1 MSNKNVSIETKEST
15 NDSKL
20 LEKLKGLT
28 DAEVIASR
36 EKYGKNEIDEE
47 EPESFLSAFLEAFK
61 DPIIMLLMGIAV
73 LYIGLAFFKLS
84 EFFEP
89 IGIILTM
96 CLVAFVSARTTTS
109 MDRKFRETKNSAK
122 KESIKVHRNGVLTVV
137 DVSEIVVG
145 DIVVLQSGDKVPADG
160 NLISGKLSI
169 NNVSLNGET
178 EEAKKNAAPYGWTFP
193 ENIVGDTLVDE
204 HSLFKGTTVYDGE
217 GYLEVVKVGM
227 ATMMG
232 EMAADGMNDEE
243 IESPLQLKLGVLA
256 KQISTFGYI
265 GAISIAIVYLIHYII
280 LAGGLANYFS
290 GTVAPTTPQ
299 LAGIIAVAVAVFG
312 GYIGLKFHG
321 DKKAARED
329 VENKAEGKSSD
340 YEPLNKG
347 KTIIMSLVIAGMV
360 AFLATMIMCNMNVFK
375 DIMSALVIA
384 MLIVVCAVPEGLP
397 LMIAIVL
404 QQNTGKML
412 DLNVLV
418 RQAIGIETAGS
429 LNVLYSDKTGTITKG
444 MLEVVKFF
452 TADGEFIEL
461 DKLSTKA
468 GKVKSLLDLS
478 IGKNTN
484 SMFDTE
490 HRVVGGNPTDQA
502 LLKFLGE
509 NTFNV
514 LSNDKS
520 VEVTDHQGFNS
531 SNKFSQAYI
540 GSMGKTFYKGA
551 PERLLAKATKYLD
564 ANGNIKDINKDI
576 INKTIDELANKAM
589 RVLAFGYSE
598 SAMTESSINDD
609 IVIIGLVAIRDDVRP
624 EARDAIAEVK
634 EAGIQVVMITGDR
647 LETAVAIGK
656 DAGLLS
662 GKIDVI
668 NVDTFTTEAEVL
680 AKSES
685 MDTIALSSD
694 VLQKLSDDAIKHILP
709 KIRVIARAL
718 PKDKS
723 RMVKL
728 TQELGLV
735 CGMTGDGTNDA
746 PALKRADVGFA
757 MGSGTEAAKEA
768 AEIVI
773 LDDNFLSIRN
783 AILYGRT
790 IYHNIL
796 KFCKFQLSINVG
808 AVLISALLPFI
819 GVEEPL
825 TVTHLLFVNL
835 VMDTMGALLLGQEP
849 ALKEYLKEAPRKRD
863 DKIVSKKMFTQFVI
877 VGIYLLAM
885 SIAWFKVPFIASM
898 FASEKTLK
906 TGFFAAFMFTAILNG
921 FNVRNDS
928 LNIFDKLSEN
938 KQFIKIMIAMLAV
951 TALLCVI
958 GGPVGQMFSCYRLSL
973 VEWVPVLL
981 VSVLVI
987 PFDMIRKMITNA
999 ISK

>member
-1 MSNKNVSIETKEST
+1 MSNKNVSVETTESA

-28 DAEVIASR
+28 DAQVVESR

-61 DPIIMLLMGIAV
+61 DPIIMLLMGIAA
-73 LYIGLAFFKLS
+73 LYIVLAFFGLS
-84 EFFEP
+84 EIFEP

-96 CLVAFVSARTTTS
+96 CLVAFVSARTSTS

-178 EEAKKNAAPYGWTFP
+178 EEAKKTAAPEGWTFP
-193 ENIVGDTLVDE
+193 ENVVGDTLVDE

-227 ATMMG
+227 NTMMG
-232 EMAADGMNDEE
+232 EMAADGMGDDE

-256 KQISTFGYI
+256 KQISKFGYC
-265 GAISIAIVYLIHYII
+265 GAIAITIIYMIRYI
-280 LAGGLANYFS
+280 LMAGGIQEYLAL
-290 GTVAPTTPQ
+290 G
-299 LAGIIAVAVAVFG
+299 
-312 GYIGLKFHG
+312 
-321 DKKAARED
+321 
-329 VENKAEGKSSD
+329 
-340 YEPLNKG
+340 
-347 KTIIMSLVIAGMV
+347 
-360 AFLATMIMCNMNVFK
+360 AFPIFQNVM
-375 DIMSALVIA
+375 DAIVIA

-412 DLNVLV
+412 DLKVLV

-452 TADGEFIEL
+452 TADGKFIEL
-461 DKLSTKA
+461 DKLSTEA

-490 HRVVGGNPTDQA
+490 HRVVGGNATDQA

-514 LSNDKS
+514 LSNNKN

-540 GSMGKTFYKGA
+540 KSMGKTFYKGA

-564 ANGNIKDINKDI
+564 ADGIVKDIDKDV
-576 INKTIDELANKAM
+576 INKRIDELAEQAM
-589 RVLAFGYSE
+589 RVLAFGYSDSE
-598 SAMTESSINDD
+598 MTESSINDD
-609 IVIIGLVAIRDDVRP
+609 VVIIGLVAIRDDVRP
-624 EARDAIAEVK
+624 EAREAIAEVK

-662 GKIDVI
+662 GKINVI
-668 NVDTFTTEAEVL
+668 NVDSFTNEKEVL
-680 AKSES
+680 ANSET

-694 VLQKLSDDAIKHILP
+694 VLQKLSDEAIKQILP

-773 LDDNFLSIRN
+773 MDDNFLSIRN

-863 DKIVSKKMFTQFVI
+863 DKIVNKKMFLQFAI

-898 FASEKTLK
+898 FDSQESLK
-906 TGFFAAFMFTAILNG
+906 TGFFAAFMFTAIFNG
-921 FNVRNDS
+921 FNVRGDG

-938 KQFIKIMIAMLAV
+938 KQFIKIMLAMLAV
-951 TALLCVI
+951 TIFLCTI
-958 GGPVGQMFSCYRLSL
+958 GGPIGQLFNCYRLAPM
-973 VEWVPVLL
+973 EWIAVLG
-981 VSVLVI
+981 VSILVI
-987 PFDMIRKMITNA
+987 PYDMVRKL
-999 ISK
+999 ISKMMK